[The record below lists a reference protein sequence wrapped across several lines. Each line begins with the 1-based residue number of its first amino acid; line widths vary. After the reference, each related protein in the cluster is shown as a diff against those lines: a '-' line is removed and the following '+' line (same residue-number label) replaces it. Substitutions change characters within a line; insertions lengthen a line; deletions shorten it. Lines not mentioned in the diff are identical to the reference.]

1 MHGVDR
7 VGFGFEM
14 WAVVAEYRALRA
26 SVIRLWRNSDPN
38 PDLRDL
44 EDVTRFNEAMDQSL
58 TVAVRSYSE
67 QVVRDRTTL
76 LRDEQMARRD
86 AQVANR
92 AKDMFLATLS
102 YELRTP
108 LNAIVGWVSVPT
120 CYRSSLTDFGRR
132 TIRLVDD
139 LENSVWGFPLSSIW
153 RKCTAARWKR

>member
-1 MHGVDR
+1 M
-7 VGFGFEM
+7 
-14 WAVVAEYRALRA
+14 
-26 SVIRLWRNSDPN
+26 
-38 PDLRDL
+38 RDL

-102 YELRTP
+102 HELRTP

-132 TIRLVDD
+132 TIRLVDASED
-139 LENSVWGFPLSSIW
+139 LVWGYLSSSI
-153 RKCTAARWKR
+153 